1 MKFYQT
7 TGTCAKEIGV
17 IIKDGIIEEVKFVGG
32 CDGNTKGL
40 SSLLKGMKVEEVIGK
55 LQNITC
61 RSKPTSC
68 PDQLAKILE
77 KNYK

>member
-17 IIKDGIIEEVKFVGG
+17 IVKDNIIEEVKFVGG

-40 SSLLKGMKVEEVIGK
+40 ASLLKGMKVEEVITK
-55 LQNITC
+55 LKDITC
-61 RSKPTSC
+61 RTKPTSC
-68 PDQLAKILE
+68 PDQLAKILKE
-77 KNYK
+77 NYR

>member
-17 IIKDGIIEEVKFVGG
+17 IVKDNIIEEVKFVGG

-40 SSLLKGMKVEEVIGK
+40 ASLLKGMKVEEVITRLK
-55 LQNITC
+55 DITC
-61 RSKPTSC
+61 RTKPTSC

-77 KNYK
+77 ENYR

>member
-17 IIKDGIIEEVKFVGG
+17 IVKDNIIEEVKFVGG

-40 SSLLKGMKVEEVIGK
+40 ASLLKGMKVEEVITK
-55 LQNITC
+55 LKDITC
-61 RSKPTSC
+61 RTKPTSC

-77 KNYK
+77 ENYR